1 MRPIISLIAAMAKNR
16 VIGIRNTLPWQLPAD
31 LQHFK
36 KLTLGHPVIMGRKT
50 FESIGRPL
58 PGRLNIIIS
67 RNGYK
72 APAECKVADSIA
84 AAIAL
89 CAGHDEA
96 FFIGGEQLYRQA
108 LPVADRL
115 YLTEIDTE
123 IEGDAWFPE
132 FDPHD
137 WKETQRESHYDDN
150 NGFGYNFVIYQHK
163 PTGNDAS

>member
-31 LQHFK
+31 LQYFK

-67 RNGYK
+67 RNAYQ
-72 APAECKVADSIA
+72 APDGSKVADSIA
-84 AAIAL
+84 SAIAL
-89 CAGHDEA
+89 CADYDEV
-96 FFIGGEQLYRQA
+96 FFIGGEELYRQA
-108 LPVADRL
+108 LPQADRL
-115 YLTEIDTE
+115 YLTEIDAE

-132 FDPHD
+132 FSHTD
-137 WKETQRESHYDDN
+137 WAETRRAPQQDDN
-150 NGFGYNFVIYQHK
+150 SNYRYDFVTYQRVLHS
-163 PTGNDAS
+163 A